1 MPAIVTESE
10 LEPADVRARREDLAA
25 CYRLVDMY
33 DMSDGIG
40 THISARVP
48 GSDEEFF
55 IAAYGMMFDEIT
67 ASSLIRVDSA
77 GKALTAGA
85 RAVNPAGFNLHSCL
99 HRSRSDVV
107 CVLHTHTLAGMA
119 VGALADGLLPLTQH
133 AMQFHGR
140 IGYHDYE
147 GLVTRPEEQ
156 GRLAAALGRH
166 KALVLRNHGL
176 VTAGGSVAEAF
187 YLMWRLEKACRA
199 QVDILAAGRE
209 LVLPDQG
216 VARQTADTYW
226 HSSRVISDLAWA
238 GFRRRLDRLAP
249 DYRG

>member
-1 MPAIVTESE
+1 
-10 LEPADVRARREDLAA
+10 
-25 CYRLVDMY
+25 MY
-33 DMSDGIG
+33 GMSDGIG

-48 GSDEEFF
+48 GCDDEFL
-55 IAAYGMMFDEIT
+55 ISPYGMMFDEIT

-77 GKALTAGA
+77 GKALTGSG
-85 RAVNPAGFNLHSCL
+85 RAVNPAGFNLHGCL
-99 HRSRSDVV
+99 HRHRPDVV
-107 CVLHTHTLAGMA
+107 CVLHTHTQAGMA
-119 VGALADGLLPLTQH
+119 IGALADGLLPLTQH

-156 GRLAAALGRH
+156 ERLAAALGQH

-176 VTAGGSVAEAF
+176 VTAGASVAEAF

-199 QVDILAAGRE
+199 QVDILATGRE
-209 LVLPDQG
+209 IVLPEMR
-216 VARQTADTYW
+216 VAQQTSDTYW

-238 GFRRRLDRLAP
+238 AFRRRLDRQAP
-249 DYRG
+249 GYTD